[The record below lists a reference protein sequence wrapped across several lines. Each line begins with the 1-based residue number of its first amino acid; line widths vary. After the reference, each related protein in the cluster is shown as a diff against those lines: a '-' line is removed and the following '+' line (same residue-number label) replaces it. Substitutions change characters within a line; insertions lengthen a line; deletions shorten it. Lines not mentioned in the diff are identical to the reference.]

1 MKTLIHTLRTLDPT
15 LLLVLMLMGLILAA
29 LFVAALT
36 SDSSMARA
44 ATEVAGRPWPM
55 GYGWGG

>member
-15 LLLVLMLMGLILAA
+15 LLFALMLAWLAIAALPSDGQMAHTATELAA
-29 LFVAALT
+29 
-36 SDSSMARA
+36 
-44 ATEVAGRPWPM
+44 RPRPM

>member
-1 MKTLIHTLRTLDPT
+1 MKTLIQTLRTLDPT

-44 ATEVAGRPWPM
+44 ATELAGRPRPM